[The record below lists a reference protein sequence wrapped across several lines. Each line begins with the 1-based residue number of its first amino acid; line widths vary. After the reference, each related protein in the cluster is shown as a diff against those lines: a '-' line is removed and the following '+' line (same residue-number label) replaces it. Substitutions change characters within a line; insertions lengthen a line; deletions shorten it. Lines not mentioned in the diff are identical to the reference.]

1 LFVRLDH
8 QQTKEMAH
16 GAPAPVV
23 YYSLSR
29 QRKRFFTR
37 HRFFRLISQLV
48 QKKAAVNDD

>member
-1 LFVRLDH
+1 LFVRLDD

-29 QRKRFFTR
+29 QRKRFFYTTSV
-37 HRFFRLISQLV
+37 FSADFTACS
-48 QKKAAVNDD
+48 KKAAVNDD

>member
-16 GAPAPVV
+16 GAPALVV

-37 HRFFRLISQLV
+37 HQFFRLISQLV
-48 QKKAAVNDD
+48 QKKSRGQ

>member
-29 QRKRFFTR
+29 QRKRFFYTASV
-37 HRFFRLISQLV
+37 FSADFTACS
-48 QKKAAVNDD
+48 KKSRGQ